1 MRFSTGAALAF
12 LASALTT
19 VLAETFVVTVGKD
32 ASLLFE
38 PTNVAAKV
46 GDVIAFQFMSK
57 NHTVTQSTFDN
68 PCAAKADGVD
78 SGYQFI
84 PQGTNVFP
92 QWSITVNNDTAPLW
106 FYCAQR
112 PHCERGMVFAVN
124 PTAERT
130 FEKFH
135 ANALASA
142 PASSAPAPA
151 ATTPAATTAAPA
163 ATGTSAA
170 DTGAANAAAGALSSP
185 AGSGAMSRASISGWP
200 VVLASVIIGAL
211 AL

>member
-38 PTNVAAKV
+38 PTSVQAKV

-84 PQGTNVFP
+84 PAGTNVFP

-106 FYCAQR
+106 FYCAQQ
-112 PHCERGMVFAVN
+112 PHCARGMVFAVN
-124 PTAERT
+124 PTAEKT
-130 FEKFH
+130 FDKFK
-135 ANALASA
+135 ANAAASA
-142 PASSAPAPA
+142 PPASSAPAA
-151 ATTPAATTAAPA
+151 ATSSAAAAA
-163 ATGTSAA
+163 GTSQA
-170 DTGAANAAAGALSSP
+170 DTGTANALSAP
-185 AGSGAMSRASISGWP
+185 AGSGALSSAAISGWP
-200 VVLASVIIGAL
+200 VVLASVVIGAL

>member
-1 MRFSTGAALAF
+1 MRFSTGAAFVF

-19 VLAETFVVTVGKD
+19 VLAETFVVTVGKN

-38 PTNVAAKV
+38 PTSVTAKV

-68 PCAAKADGVD
+68 PCAVKADGVD

-106 FYCAQR
+106 FFCNQK

-124 PTAERT
+124 PTAEKT
-130 FEKFH
+130 FEKFN

-142 PASSAPAPA
+142 PP
-151 ATTPAATTAAPA
+151 ATTAAPA
-163 ATGTSAA
+163 ATTSAAPTGTSAP